1 MTEILLPC
9 KECGYVT
16 YYLPSKM
23 VKKSLHSHCREC
35 HHVDPERKEQRVL
48 SDGIAGKAR
57 QRSSEGRMFDHVN
70 RDPVYITSE
79 NVKDIGPGEATGNNR
94 EVAPGD
100 TVEQTPDVEC

>member
-1 MTEILLPC
+1 
-9 KECGYVT
+9 
-16 YYLPSKM
+16 M